1 MSIIKGTQ
9 SGIHAK
15 LTPTY
20 LPSFGY
26 TQDEKE
32 RDVFHKK
39 DKFVVWKESERKFVF
54 SFEHF
59 EPINDFSRPRDRFA
73 KKYEYYFDTYEQLK
87 LLEQYWFSKKKTE
100 RNKAFEKILADA
112 KEVFSFMSAVTSIF
126 AKTIEQDLVSVQ
138 PLAAP
143 EAKLSYFDFPIKKK

>member
-1 MSIIKGTQ
+1 MSIVKGTQ

-20 LPSFGY
+20 ILSFDY

-32 RDVFHKK
+32 RDVFRKK
-39 DKFVVWKESERKFVF
+39 DKFVVWNDEERKFVF
-54 SFEHF
+54 SFECT
-59 EPINDFSRPRDRFA
+59 ELGRPRDLLS

-87 LLEQYWFSKKKTE
+87 LLEQYWFSKKKAE
-100 RNKAFEKILADA
+100 RNKAFEKIRAAA

-126 AKTIEQDLVSVQ
+126 AKTIGRDLVPVQ
-138 PLAAP
+138 PMSAP
-143 EAKLSYFDFPIKKK
+143 EAKLSYFDFPTI